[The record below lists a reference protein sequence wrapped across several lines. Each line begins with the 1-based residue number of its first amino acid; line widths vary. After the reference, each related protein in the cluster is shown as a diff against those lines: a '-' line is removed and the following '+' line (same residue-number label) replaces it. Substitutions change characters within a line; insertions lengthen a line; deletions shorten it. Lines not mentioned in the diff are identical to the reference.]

1 VHDFES
7 DGECGYLA
15 SSATGDRVYLA
26 REVLDADV
34 VISVGQIAFDSVLGY
49 RGTNSVFYP
58 GLSNVEAAERSQGQ
72 GHRELGPDDERP
84 LRSLIDEIGWL
95 LGTQFTVQTLPGE
108 NGGVSRVMAGSTDA
122 VLRQGKRLLNEDW
135 RVRLNTRSDLV
146 VATIDGLAPG
156 DGWQKLGAA
165 VEAARNLV
173 ARDGR
178 IVILSDFSAEPGEGM
193 QLVRD
198 SLEPADALQPLRSI
212 APPDMLPASQIAG
225 AAGWASLFLL
235 SGLNAATVEELFMT
249 PLANHREVQRLLEGD
264 RSCVLLES
272 AHFLATDVA
281 G

>member
-1 VHDFES
+1 
-7 DGECGYLA
+7 
-15 SSATGDRVYLA
+15 
-26 REVLDADV
+26 
-34 VISVGQIAFDSVLGY
+34 
-49 RGTNSVFYP
+49 
-58 GLSNVEAAERSQGQ
+58 
-72 GHRELGPDDERP
+72 
-84 LRSLIDEIGWL
+84 
-95 LGTQFTVQTLPGE
+95 
-108 NGGVSRVMAGSTDA
+108 
-122 VLRQGKRLLNEDW
+122 
-135 RVRLNTRSDLV
+135 
-146 VATIDGLAPG
+146 
-156 DGWQKLGAA
+156 
-165 VEAARNLV
+165 
-173 ARDGR
+173 
-178 IVILSDFSAEPGEGM
+178 M